1 MFRPLRVNREGLE
14 VVYRAQGMLA
24 ANVIKGRL
32 EASGIPAVLDHESQV
47 WGMVID
53 ELGEVR
59 VLVPADQADQARE
72 LLEIGDDEEKVEDL
86 PADDD
91 EQDAPSAA
99 DL

>member
-1 MFRPLRVNREGLE
+1 MFRPLNVNREGLE

-59 VLVPADQADQARE
+59 VLVPASQADQARE
-72 LLEIGDDEEKVEDL
+72 LLEISDDEEMMEDS
-86 PADDD
+86 PANDDD
-91 EQDAPSAA
+91 KEASPTA